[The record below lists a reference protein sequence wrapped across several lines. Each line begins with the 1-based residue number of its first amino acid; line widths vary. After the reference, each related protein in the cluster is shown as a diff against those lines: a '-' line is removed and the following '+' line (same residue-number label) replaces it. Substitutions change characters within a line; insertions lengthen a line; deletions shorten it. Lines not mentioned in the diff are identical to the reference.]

1 MAVQRELAPTTDIGE
16 PNVRA
21 VDSGV
26 GHLTGSS
33 TMHIV
38 WTTSFLSDAFIV
50 KSGGGEVKE
59 KMQLSCRR

>member
-1 MAVQRELAPTTDIGE
+1 MAVQQEPAPTTDIGE

-26 GHLTGSS
+26 GHLTGSR

-50 KSGGGEVKE
+50 KSDGPEVK
-59 KMQLSCRR
+59 KK